1 MGTEKRA
8 TKESIISRLAEVR
21 RKILEAALA
30 LPVKKQNE
38 IFLGIW
44 SVMDL
49 LAHLAGWDYTNL
61 EAARAILSGQL
72 PGFYHFHDRDWQS
85 YNAALVKKYKKN
97 DLNALCSLVK
107 ESHKELLAF
116 LETLTPEDFNQDKG
130 IRYKGYKVTIGRL
143 LAAEAQDEE
152 MHYQQIVGL
161 LK

>member
-30 LPVKKQNE
+30 LPEEKQNE
-38 IFLGIW
+38 VFLGIW

-49 LAHLAGWDYTNL
+49 LAHLTGWDYTNL
-61 EAARAILSGQL
+61 EAVMAILSGQL
-72 PGFYHFHDRDWQS
+72 PGFYHFYDRDWKS

-97 DLNALCSLVK
+97 EFNTLYSLVK